1 MANLTKWF
9 SDMGIFI
16 FLQSNYLTKIF
27 MMTKTPKKKAD
38 PVVLANL
45 SSGNEELVLKTVN
58 SLRSSGSVN
67 YLPHLAEILINTN
80 SDEVRKTVISL
91 LGELKDKASVEVLME
106 MIEDNHFLPV
116 RKELIT
122 SCWQNGLDF
131 SPYLSRFVDWV
142 IETDMEIAFE
152 AFTVIENLDYLP
164 EASIRETEIAKIN
177 RALHDAD
184 KLKTYL
190 LTELRGILA

>member
-1 MANLTKWF
+1 MMTNNQKKKTDPVVMANLT
-9 SDMGIFI
+9 SGIED
-16 FLQSNYLTKIF
+16 T
-27 MMTKTPKKKAD
+27 
-38 PVVLANL
+38 
-45 SSGNEELVLKTVN
+45 VLKTVN
-58 SLRSSGSVN
+58 NLRSSGSAN
-67 YLPHLAEILINTN
+67 YLPILADTLMNTN
-80 SDEVRKTVISL
+80 SEEVRKIILSMF
-91 LGELKDKASVEVLME
+91 GELKDKASVEVLMD
-106 MIEDNHFLPV
+106 MIDDQHFLPI

-164 EASIRETEIAKIN
+164 EADIREIEIEKIN
-177 RALHDAD
+177 RALPHAD

-190 LTELRGILA
+190 LTELRGVLA